1 MIAQKNKIS
10 VHGEFINDF
19 RLGCFKFE
27 SHIDLKVAKS
37 FLLSVTEGPK
47 KGLTWIVDELLD
59 PENMRKFSGTDQA
72 GSADAADFAGVTCD
86 AFAHFTAVDSNL
98 DFVVVDIQG
107 IVGLWFFCSCLLT

>member
-1 MIAQKNKIS
+1 VIAQKNQIS
-10 VHGEFINDF
+10 VHGESIHDSG
-19 RLGCFKFE
+19 LWCFEFK

-72 GSADAADFAGVTCD
+72 GCADAADFAGITCD

-107 IVGLWFFCSCLLT
+107 IVLADA